1 MRPTIG
7 AAALAALLVSLV
19 AGGQAQ
25 TDDKNVVK
33 QMDIKVSGK
42 VGDLVQVSAV
52 KPGDKVVLSP
62 SEKLKDGGTVAIQK
76 K

>member
-1 MRPTIG
+1 MTAVQQ
-7 AAALAALLVSLV
+7 AAIAKRDGKDVLFVI
-19 AGGQAQ
+19 
-25 TDDKNVVK
+25 DDKNFVK
-33 QMDIKVSGK
+33 QTDINVSAK

-62 SEKLKDGGTVAIQK
+62 SEKLKDGGIVAIQK